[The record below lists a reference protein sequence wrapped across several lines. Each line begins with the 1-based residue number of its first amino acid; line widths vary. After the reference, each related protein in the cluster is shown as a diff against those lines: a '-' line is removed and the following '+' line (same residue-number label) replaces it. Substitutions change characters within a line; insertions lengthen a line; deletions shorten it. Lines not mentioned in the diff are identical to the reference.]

1 MKFNTNR
8 TYDENG
14 QIIFATN
21 LNDGRVHFVDLSRGL
36 DGVVVCN
43 FNERDIMRAYD
54 AGDYYDNYLDVNEQI
69 ALGAAAR
76 ELQNEY
82 RSTK

>member
-1 MKFNTNR
+1 MRFNTNR

-14 QIIFATN
+14 QIIYATN
-21 LNDGRVHFVDLSRGL
+21 LNDGRVHFVDVTRCL
-36 DGVVVCN
+36 DGVVFCE

-54 AGDYYDNYLDVNEQI
+54 AGDYYNNYLDVNEQI
-69 ALGAAAR
+69 ELGAAAR